1 MKVLKIK
8 KEDWAKGLEKIGESY
23 RLIGPVKDGE
33 FHNFKE
39 LDRGELPD
47 FNFQNTRLSPK
58 SIIYPQSEK
67 MFDYTLDKNDPAHDI
82 LKEAE
87 KDYSPQVVM
96 GIRPCDAKSFSLV
109 KLNFDTPE
117 YKDSYWLKRFES
129 TTFVGLACHHPCNSC
144 FCTSAGSGPFHTD
157 TLDILLVQDQ
167 DWFLAQILTEKG
179 ESLGRGGWMD
189 HQSRQ

>member
-23 RLIGPVKDGE
+23 RLMGPVKDGE

-58 SIIYPQSEK
+58 SIVYPQSEK
-67 MFDYTLDKNDPAHDI
+67 MFDYTLDQNDPDHDI

-96 GIRPCDAKSFSLV
+96 GIRPCDAKAFSLV

-117 YKDSYWLKRFES
+117 YKDTYWLKRFES
-129 TTFVGLACHHPCNSC
+129 TTLSAWHVIIHAAVAFVPVLEPGH
-144 FCTSAGSGPFHTD
+144 F
-157 TLDILLVQDQ
+157 ILIH
-167 DWFLAQILTEKG
+167 WIFFWCRIRIG
-179 ESLGRGGWMD
+179 F
-189 HQSRQ
+189 